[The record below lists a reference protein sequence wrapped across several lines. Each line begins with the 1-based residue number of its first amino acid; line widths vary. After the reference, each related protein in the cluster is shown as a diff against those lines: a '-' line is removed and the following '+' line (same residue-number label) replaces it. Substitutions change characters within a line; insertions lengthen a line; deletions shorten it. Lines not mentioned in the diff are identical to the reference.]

1 MLSQVNCITSTST
14 REKTQV
20 KRQHL
25 VDGVLFVLLVLVGAQ
40 ARIWLQDLPNFA
52 PVAGLALFAGYF
64 FRSWLLALCLP
75 LSVMAISDLSIGG
88 YDWRMMAVVYGMLAV
103 PVAFRPLLRRYLNL
117 DQGGL
122 KSASLAVTGL
132 VGCSLGA
139 SVLFFLTTNFG
150 SWLWFNMYEHSLG
163 GPDPVLRHGDSVLP
177 LHAVRR
183 LVLCRHPVR
192 KLCRGCPIPFGGPGP
207 QRSGGRITQSPRF
220 DFRRAG
226 ALDVRGAGSFRLPC
240 STAVPLA

>member
-1 MLSQVNCITSTST
+1 M
-14 REKTQV
+14 

-25 VDGVLFVLLVLVGAQ
+25 VEGVLFVMLVLAGAQ
-40 ARIWLQDLPNFA
+40 TRIWLQDVPNFA

-103 PVAFRPLLRRYLNL
+103 PVAFRTVLRRHLSV

-122 KSASLAVTGL
+122 KSATLAVTGL
-132 VGCSLGA
+132 VGCSLAA

-150 SWLWFNMYEHSLG
+150 SWLWFNMYEHTWAG
-163 GPDPVLRHGDSVLP
+163 
-177 LHAVRR
+177 
-183 LVLCRHPVR
+183 LVQCYAMA
-192 KLCRGCPIPFGGPGP
+192 IPFFRYTLCGDLFFAVVLFGGYAVAA
-207 QRSGGRITQSPRF
+207 Q
-220 DFRRAG
+220 
-226 ALDVRGAGSFRLPC
+226 FRLA
-240 STAVPLA
+240 SDARKIAAAE

>member
-1 MLSQVNCITSTST
+1 M
-14 REKTQV
+14 

-25 VDGVLFVLLVLVGAQ
+25 VEGVLFVMLVLVGAQ
-40 ARIWLQDLPNFA
+40 TRIWLQDVPNFA

-103 PVAFRPLLRRYLNL
+103 PVAFRTVLRRHLSV

-122 KSASLAVTGL
+122 KSATLAVTGL

-150 SWLWFNMYEHSLG
+150 SWLWFNMYEHTWAGLVQCYAMAIPFFRYTLCGDLFFAVALFG
-163 GPDPVLRHGDSVLP
+163 GY
-177 LHAVRR
+177 AVAAQFR
-183 LVLCRHPVR
+183 LASEAR
-192 KLCRGCPIPFGGPGP
+192 KL
-207 QRSGGRITQSPRF
+207 
-220 DFRRAG
+220 A
-226 ALDVRGAGSFRLPC
+226 AAE
-240 STAVPLA
+240 